1 MASQKQERSTTGQ
14 QGSGRQSGSGAKAAQ
29 PKGGSPAAGASG
41 SGGSSPGG
49 VANRTDGRTTPSG
62 SGRSARP
69 GQSGNGRS
77 GQSGSGRPGQSGGR
91 PGQPTGGQ
99 AGRGGRPGAPAST
112 GRDRPRAGQPRAATL
127 APPDGPVPRPPAP
140 RWLQIT
146 TLILS
151 LAGLGDSIYLTIA
164 HYTSSAVLACPANSF
179 INCGEV
185 TTSSQSIVF
194 GIFPVAVL
202 GLAFYVFLVA
212 INSPWAW
219 RADSAPIRGLRL
231 GGRPVTIHWIRV
243 ASLIA
248 GMGFVLYLLYAE
260 LIQIGKICEYCT
272 LVHIITFALFVVIM
286 FDAAFRTGTSGAAA
300 RR

>member
-1 MASQKQERSTTGQ
+1 M
-14 QGSGRQSGSGAKAAQ
+14 
-29 PKGGSPAAGASG
+29 
-41 SGGSSPGG
+41 
-49 VANRTDGRTTPSG
+49 
-62 SGRSARP
+62 
-69 GQSGNGRS
+69 
-77 GQSGSGRPGQSGGR
+77 
-91 PGQPTGGQ
+91 
-99 AGRGGRPGAPAST
+99 
-112 GRDRPRAGQPRAATL
+112 
-127 APPDGPVPRPPAP
+127 
-140 RWLQIT
+140 
-146 TLILS
+146 
-151 LAGLGDSIYLTIA
+151 
-164 HYTSSAVLACPANSF
+164 
-179 INCGEV
+179 
-185 TTSSQSIVF
+185 
-194 GIFPVAVL
+194 AVL